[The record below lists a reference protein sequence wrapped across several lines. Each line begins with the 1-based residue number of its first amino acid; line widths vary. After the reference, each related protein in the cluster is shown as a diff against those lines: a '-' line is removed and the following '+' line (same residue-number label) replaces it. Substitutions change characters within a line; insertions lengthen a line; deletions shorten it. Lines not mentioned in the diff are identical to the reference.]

1 MQLASLAQDDLA
13 NLSIEELAQIQVR
26 SASKRDEPL
35 SAAAAALYVIT
46 GQEIE
51 SNVITSLPEALRLA
65 PNLSVQQVDA
75 SQYSI
80 SARGFNGIQAGNK
93 VLAMIDGRSIYTPLG
108 STVFW
113 NQWWPLLEDIQQ
125 SLFSEAHERREAN
138 IVRGIDS
145 IEALDAHFSADKRYP
160 GWAEIQWSRPANEAL
175 DKVVEQL
182 KARKLTFRNVPLD
195 AAPADGACLFTGE
208 PAVERIYVA
217 RAY

>member
-1 MQLASLAQDDLA
+1 MENVKVAVLRRDRLWNEAAKPGIAFTAKDEFAGKAS
-13 NLSIEELAQIQVR
+13 
-26 SASKRDEPL
+26 
-35 SAAAAALYVIT
+35 T
-46 GQEIE
+46 
-51 SNVITSLPEALRLA
+51 
-65 PNLSVQQVDA
+65 
-75 SQYSI
+75 
-80 SARGFNGIQAGNK
+80 
-93 VLAMIDGRSIYTPLG
+93 
-108 STVFW
+108 
-113 NQWWPLLEDIQQ
+113 LLEDIQQ

-182 KARKLTFRNVPLD
+182 KARKLTFRNVALD
-195 AAPADGACLFTGE
+195 AAPADGRCLFTGE